1 MSGRV
6 WLLTAQSMQLLD
18 LGMHYLLHLQCLA
31 EETAKLKNVQ
41 GARPKTQP
49 WNLLMDGQQN
59 YSLLDFTHYELQ
71 ECMQILCCN

>member
-18 LGMHYLLHLQCLA
+18 LGMHYLLHLPCLA

-41 GARPKTQP
+41 GAQPKTQP
-49 WNLLMDGQQN
+49 WNI
-59 YSLLDFTHYELQ
+59 H
-71 ECMQILCCN
+71 